1 MAVSPYVGGRILDI
15 PFFDPDDDEEFTEK
29 DKVTFG
35 PEKVHVSGIKVGSMN
50 SVVTFTKK
58 GDKVM
63 ALVNCENANVCEE
76 PANVKKNT
84 GLQSW
89 HEISN

>member
-1 MAVSPYVGGRILDI
+1 MV
-15 PFFDPDDDEEFTEK
+15 E
-29 DKVTFG
+29 
-35 PEKVHVSGIKVGSMN
+35 VSGIKVGSMN

-58 GDKVM
+58 GEKVV

-76 PANVKKNT
+76 PANVNQNS